1 MSECLPVCYA
11 VFINRQTVD
20 RRQAIRQD
28 AGGFVVPTACA
39 MDPDTMQGM
48 ECMEGMEGLEG
59 LEGLEGVIANCHPLH
74 LRD

>member
-1 MSECLPVCYA
+1 MSECQPVCYA

-48 ECMEGMEGLEG
+48 EGMEGMEGLEG